1 MLSVLFIS
9 LKVSIQTF
17 SLSKSLSPLKKL
29 HYLTTLLLFYGRTT
43 MALLE
48 KRALFLLTKKSHMAG
63 AEKTWKIT
71 SLLFSLLHMTP
82 IQADKTRFGHNSWF
96 LEGTRLMRKI
106 TYTVLTSHTW
116 GIEKEVQVF
125 CHFLFFLL
133 SRTKPISTI
142 LLSLS
147 LFCLFCYSNS
157 TLSSSLSAF

>member
-1 MLSVLFIS
+1 
-9 LKVSIQTF
+9 
-17 SLSKSLSPLKKL
+17 
-29 HYLTTLLLFYGRTT
+29 

-116 GIEKEVQVF
+116 GIEKRSASF
-125 CHFLFFLL
+125 
-133 SRTKPISTI
+133 
-142 LLSLS
+142 LSLS
-147 LFCLFCYSNS
+147 LFFCSLALNQS
-157 TLSSSLSAF
+157 LPSSSHSPFFVFFVTQTQPFLLLFPRSSWVLLPVGRKEWDLYALTLLCTCSE